1 MEELTNM
8 LINFV
13 VNYGWQLAVCAV
25 AGIFVL
31 GFAKTIKIFD
41 KISNAQVKK
50 FLYILCAV
58 ITSVGASAVYLV
70 IIDQFSWVFL
80 ASVTSAT
87 FALNQV
93 IYALYEN
100 FGVRAVLQ
108 GIGNWIKKNIFMI
121 GITAK
126 KSNSAVIA
134 EAKKA
139 EPASNP
145 NDLNK
150 LRG

>member
-31 GFAKTIKIFD
+31 GFAKTLNVFD
-41 KISNAQVKK
+41 KISNVQLKK

-70 IIDQFSWVFL
+70 IIKQFSWVFL

-108 GIGNWIKKNIFMI
+108 SIGNWIKKNILKI
-121 GITAK
+121 GATAK
-126 KSNSAVIA
+126 SSDSSTIA
-134 EAKKA
+134 EQAK
-139 EPASNP
+139 PASNP

>member
-1 MEELTNM
+1 MEELTDM

-13 VNYGWQLAVCAV
+13 VKYGWQLAVCAA

-50 FLYILCAV
+50 FLYIICAV

-70 IIDQFSWVFL
+70 IIGQFSWVFL

-93 IYALYEN
+93 IYSLYEN
-100 FGVRAVLQ
+100 FGIRSVLQ
-108 GIGNWIKKNIFMI
+108 GLGNWIKKNIFKI
-121 GITAK
+121 GATAK
-126 KSNSAVIA
+126 KSDSAVIA
-134 EAKKA
+134 TQTKA
-139 EPASNP
+139 DPTKVD
-145 NDLNK
+145 DLNK